1 MLIYFLFLWVFLLSE
16 GVLSLWTV
24 LTLGV
29 SVPLCKLLLPLLLQL
44 LAVHDLPALHT
55 QEASH
60 CHLVQTE
67 DKQRT
72 QNRGTLD
79 Y

>member
-1 MLIYFLFLWVFLLSE
+1 
-16 GVLSLWTV
+16 
-24 LTLGV
+24 V

-60 CHLVQTE
+60 CHVVLPKNKQT
-67 DKQRT
+67 T
-72 QNRGTLD
+72 QTRGTLD
-79 Y
+79 I